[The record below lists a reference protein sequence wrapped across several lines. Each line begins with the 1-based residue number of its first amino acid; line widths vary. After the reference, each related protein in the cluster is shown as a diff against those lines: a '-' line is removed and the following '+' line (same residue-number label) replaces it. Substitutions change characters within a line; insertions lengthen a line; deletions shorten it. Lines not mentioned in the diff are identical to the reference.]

1 MSGSFDLENIPVPTL
16 EEGWEQ
22 DSTSLREAKFWDEYD
37 DISKVKR
44 NNTLLV
50 HKTIGWLI
58 PIALVFAFLGFL
70 AMSGIYI
77 WHLISRHD
85 LRWLEAG
92 ELQNIHSMIFS
103 SVVGGAIAILAKTYF
118 AAPKED

>member
-1 MSGSFDLENIPVPTL
+1 M
-16 EEGWEQ
+16 
-22 DSTSLREAKFWDEYD
+22 REAKFWDEYD